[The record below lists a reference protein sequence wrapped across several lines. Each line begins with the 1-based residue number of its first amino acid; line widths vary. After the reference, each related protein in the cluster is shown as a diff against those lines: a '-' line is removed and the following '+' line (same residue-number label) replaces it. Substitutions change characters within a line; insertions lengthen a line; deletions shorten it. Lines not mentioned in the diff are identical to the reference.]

1 MGVTDE
7 RVKDASSVS
16 DLGHVRMELPS
27 MELGGGGGLWFVL
40 LRSKQGIFSR
50 FPTKWWHVLNCSG
63 CWVEKRFQESRTDSG
78 GRGLKM
84 LL

>member
-27 MELGGGGGLWFVL
+27 MELGGAVGFGLY
-40 LRSKQGIFSR
+40 
-50 FPTKWWHVLNCSG
+50 CSG
-63 CWVEKRFQESRTDSG
+63 PNRESLVGFLQSG
-78 GRGLKM
+78 GM
-84 LL
+84 F